1 MTTSATDRQDRYRMS
16 RAGVLNVWQYD
27 EQVFDFADGRL
38 LLRGTN
44 GAGKSKTL
52 EMLLPFVI
60 DGDTSRL
67 TASGR
72 HHTSLVWLL
81 LDGYEGQARTGYV
94 WLEFTRTGED
104 GEPQT
109 LTCGVGMRA
118 TASAKRASSWFFTSS
133 RRVGVDLRLDDAAG
147 PLGQSALAA
156 ALEDDEVGQVFD
168 SARRYRDH
176 VGQTLFGLP
185 PDQYDSLLR
194 LIYWLRQP
202 QVGEDIDPRRLAEQL
217 VNALPV
223 LDSGTVSDAGA
234 TFDELEA
241 FGEDLD
247 RRERAALA
255 LTDFVQTYAGYARSV
270 IADRGQAALDAASAV
285 TSARR
290 RVRTS
295 ERELDE
301 VGQRLTSTTEAIGA
315 AEQER
320 TGAQAR
326 RAALE
331 SGPEA
336 RSRDR
341 LVELGRRVADL
352 GASLDRASADVD
364 QAVETAGRSGA
375 QADAGCAAVH
385 RRTQALHRVTT
396 DAAEAAT
403 RAGARPEPAP
413 TAAVLRS
420 EPVWAAPA
428 DLAGTQAALTA
439 AGETH
444 AGWVAQVRTLVGQV
458 KAAVQV
464 VDEARRAAESA
475 QADARRAEE
484 GAEAVQSR
492 TEAARTLVEVAG
504 RAVRTAETEL
514 SEALVAWRSA
524 PAAVPLELP
533 ELTRDGL
540 AGLESFVAAAA
551 APRQAE
557 VGRNLAAAEQ
567 RESVALA
574 LLTDLRERRA
584 AVDREVDPA
593 PAPPPWRRDVR
604 DGLAGAPLWRLVDF
618 REDLPADR
626 RAGLEA
632 ALEGSGLL
640 DAWVTP
646 EGDLLDRDR
655 QDVVL
660 TAPARSA
667 AAEPGADLGAVLVP
681 DPTASGLVGPDV
693 VARVLRRVG
702 LLDDGAATAQGGP
715 EMPVAVSPDGSWVLG
730 PARGRTSKATAQFVG
745 ASARAAERARRAAE
759 LDAIIAEQQAQR
771 DAAAAAAQ
779 TARDLLTALHVWLA
793 ARPRHDR
800 VLAAW
805 AREESDR
812 EHLDRTE
819 TELRA
824 ALDRAREARERAAA
838 RHTDLVAMAERHDL
852 PVTAQELD
860 VRRELARTAE
870 EALSAVERAV
880 AALTGELETW
890 RERAE
895 RARSDA
901 EQLGARRTA
910 HERARAAWQ
919 PVHAEH
925 EELAA
930 AAGAE
935 IADLERRIE
944 ELRRA
949 EDAAGAEQARQ
960 AKARD
965 ALLTAQGT
973 VEGRLDGERA
983 ALAEAEPRREAAFEA
998 LRALHAIP
1006 GLVASADVGADPER
1020 PPADRDEVKELVGR
1034 SAGGHRT
1041 SNEVLQAMTALQSG
1055 PASTHE
1061 PRLVQTGPGDVFAA
1075 VARDDSAGDHPVAR
1089 LAEVLSERVATD
1101 RELLTERERDLF
1113 ETHVL
1118 SQLGDALRGVRRQAE
1133 ELVAAMNDQLTT
1145 VTTSQGIRVRLRWR
1159 LREDIPADARRA
1171 VELLGQ
1177 PLGALLP
1184 DERVELR
1191 EALHRLIDLSRSEAP
1206 EDSYAEHLERA
1217 LDYRQWFAFTVQ
1229 YLRPEVQQWRDLH
1242 RKSALSQGEQKVL
1255 CYLPLFAAAAAHFT
1269 SLAGAAPHAPRFVLL
1284 DDAFPKIDARTHPR
1298 LFGLLVDL
1306 DLDFVMT
1313 SERLWGTHASVP
1325 SLAIYEALR
1334 NPAQRGIAQFEH
1346 RWDGQQLTA
1355 VGAR

>member
-1 MTTSATDRQDRYRMS
+1 MTTTATSGQDRYRMN

-60 DGDTSRL
+60 DGDASRL

-94 WLEFTRTGED
+94 WLEFARTGED

-133 RRVGVDLRLDDAAG
+133 RRVGEDLALDDSAG

-156 ALEDDEVGQVFD
+156 ALEDDELGQVFD
-168 SARRYRDH
+168 SARRYREH
-176 VGQTLFGLP
+176 VGQILFGLP
-185 PDQYDSLLR
+185 PEQYDSLLR

-285 TSARR
+285 TGARR
-290 RVRTS
+290 RVRGS
-295 ERELDE
+295 ERELEE
-301 VGQRLTSTTEAIGA
+301 VAQRLTSATEAIAA

-320 TGAQAR
+320 AGSQAR

-341 LVELGRRVADL
+341 LVELGRRAADL
-352 GASLDRASADVD
+352 GSALERASTDVD
-364 QAVETAGRSGA
+364 QAAGRAVRSGDH
-375 QADAGCAAVH
+375 ADAGCTAVH
-385 RRTQALHRVTT
+385 RRTQALHRATG
-396 DAAEAAT
+396 EAAGAAS
-403 RAGARPEPAP
+403 RAGARPGPAP
-413 TAAVLRS
+413 TAAVLS
-420 EPVWAAPA
+420 SAPVWAAPA
-428 DLAGTQAALTA
+428 DLATTQDQLAA

-444 AGWVAQVRTLVGQV
+444 TGWAAQVRTLVGQV

-464 VDEARRAAESA
+464 VEEARRAGEAA

-484 GAEAVQSR
+484 SAEAVQSR
-492 TEAARTLVEVAG
+492 TEAARALVTEAE
-504 RAVRTAETEL
+504 RAVRAAETEL
-514 SEALVAWRSA
+514 SEALGSWRSD
-524 PAAVPLELP
+524 PVAVPLELP
-533 ELTRDGL
+533 ELSRDGL

-557 VGRNLAAAEQ
+557 VGRSLAAAEQ
-567 RESVALA
+567 QESAARTLLA
-574 LLTDLRERRA
+574 DLRERRA

-593 PAPPPWRRDVR
+593 PAPPPWRRDAR
-604 DGLAGAPLWRLVDF
+604 DELPGAPLWRLVDF
-618 REDLPADR
+618 REDVPASDR
-626 RAGLEA
+626 ARLEA
-632 ALEGSGLL
+632 ALEGAGLL

-646 EGDLLDRDR
+646 GGALLDGDR

-660 TAPARSA
+660 TAAART
-667 AAEPGADLGAVLVP
+667 GAGEDRDGLGAVLAP
-681 DPTASGLVGPDV
+681 DPDASDLVAPEV
-693 VARVLRRVG
+693 VVRVLRRVG
-702 LLDDGAATAQGGP
+702 LLDDGASAQGV
-715 EMPVAVSPDGSWVLG
+715 PVAVSTVGAWVVG
-730 PARGRTSKATAQFVG
+730 PAHGRTSKDTAQFIG

-759 LDAIIAEQQAQR
+759 LDALIAEQETGR

-779 TARDLLTALHVWLA
+779 AARDLLAALQAWLA

-812 EHLDRTE
+812 EHLERAE

-838 RHTDLVAMAERHDL
+838 RHTELVALAQRHDL

-860 VRRELARTAE
+860 ARRELARSAE
-870 EALSAVERAV
+870 EALSGLERAA
-880 AALTGELETW
+880 AALTGELATW

-895 RARSDA
+895 RAREDA
-901 EQLGARRTA
+901 EQLDARRSA
-910 HERARAAWQ
+910 HERAGAAWQ

-935 IADLERRIE
+935 IADLERRIT

-949 EDAAGAEQARQ
+949 EEAAAAEQAAQ
-960 AKARD
+960 ARSRD

-983 ALAEAEPRREAAFEA
+983 ALADAEPRREEAFEA

-1006 GLVASADVGADPER
+1006 GLVASADVGADPDR

-1034 SAGGHRT
+1034 SGSGHRT

-1075 VARDDSAGDHPVAR
+1075 VARDDSAGDQPVAR
-1089 LAEVLSERVATD
+1089 LAEVLSTRVATD

-1159 LREDIPADARRA
+1159 LREDIPTDARRA

-1184 DERVELR
+1184 DERTELR

-1334 NPAQRGIAQFEH
+1334 SPAQRGIAQFEH

-1355 VGAR
+1355 VGAH